1 MAKKEK
7 EWRQII
13 TRGDEV
19 KEKKIKV
26 KQRSILKPPPK
37 PKDKLDLVLEEI
49 QGVSKNLKRC
59 EEKIDKLKKEK

>member
-1 MAKKEK
+1 MAEK

-13 TRGDEV
+13 TKGKET

-26 KQRSILKPPPK
+26 KQRSIPKPPPK

-59 EEKIDKLKKEK
+59 EGKIDKLKEEKK

>member
-1 MAKKEK
+1 MAEK

-13 TRGDEV
+13 TRGKEV

-26 KQRSILKPPPK
+26 KEKPIKKPPAK

-49 QGVSKNLKRC
+49 QDIKKALK
-59 EEKIDKLKKEK
+59 ENQGKKENR